1 MKKRILLCAACAAV
15 AAVSV
20 FAGGCDLFGTGGT
33 TNVTV
38 NNNYYT
44 PSDEQWQQYIDSL
57 TPQSGEQLQA
67 AVNRSLMS
75 GVSILTRFTYY
86 ERAYYGSAYSVM
98 QSYHSVFCGA
108 GVIVELD
115 KQKGDAYVITN
126 CHVVY
131 DDTAVNYIS
140 NEVKLFLYGQDME
153 DINYKLTR
161 EYCKYNGH
169 YVTDS
174 EGEKITDYSIVNY
187 ENYAINATV
196 VAASVN
202 YDIALLKISGSEI
215 LKNSDARVAEF
226 AESDEV
232 YMGQSVYAVGYPE
245 GEGMSATA
253 GVISKTGENVM
264 LTLSD
269 KDNPVYSYYRVIRTD
284 AAVNGGNSG
293 GALYNSQGK
302 IVGIVNSRTVKEDVE
317 NMAYALPA
325 SNVKRLW
332 LLMKN
337 NEVKSGISNY
347 QLGVSRATF
356 PAEYDISATSSY
368 LSASGARVIHT
379 VSVTR
384 AGGNFAVGDVIKHIK
399 VTDASGETVKHGECE
414 VTDIGYIDDVLLT
427 ARVGYTISVT
437 VLREGQELTVN
448 YVCTRNNLTVT
459 G

>member
-15 AAVSV
+15 AAFSV
-20 FAGGCDLFGTGGT
+20 FFGGCELFGTGGT

-44 PSDEQWQQYIDSL
+44 PSDEQWQQYIDNL

-75 GVSILTRFTYY
+75 GVSILTKFTYY
-86 ERAYYGSAYSVM
+86 DRVYYGTTYSNM
-98 QSYHSVFCGA
+98 QRYHSVFCGA

-115 KQKGDAYVITN
+115 KAKGNAYVVTN

-131 DDTAVNYIS
+131 DDTAESFIAD
-140 NEVKLFLYGQDME
+140 EVKLFLYGQDIE

-161 EYCKYNGH
+161 EYCRYNNH
-169 YVTDS
+169 YVTGLD
-174 EGEKITDYSIVNY
+174 GERVIDYGIVND
-187 ENYAINATV
+187 ESYAINATV

-232 YMGQSVYAVGYPE
+232 YMGQTVYAVGYPE

-269 KDNPVYSYYRVIRTD
+269 KADPVYSYYRVIRTD

-332 LLMKN
+332 RLMKDK
-337 NEVKSGISNY
+337 EVKNGISSY

-368 LSASGARVIHT
+368 LSVSGARVIHT

-384 AGGNFAVGDVIKHIK
+384 AGGSFAVGDVIKHIK
-399 VTDASGETVKHGECE
+399 VTDSYGAAVQYGECE

-427 ARVGYTISVT
+427 AREGYTISVT
-437 VLREGQELTVN
+437 VLREGEELTVN
-448 YVCTRNNLTVT
+448 YVCTRNNTTVT